1 MKLEYTDG
9 CTCTSL
15 NVDGKELNIDLD
27 ETERRNLA
35 INILTKCNSEHVFR
49 TVNEWCI
56 PDSAWENNTEQE
68 YIDKFNALDFDS
80 KRKEAIRLF
89 SESDQDLSQEVFIS
103 YLENEGKYTDLGRC
117 NCCGDHICRYS
128 INNFNLENIS
138 LNYDNGL
145 DRWCNSCK

>member
-15 NVDGKELNIDLD
+15 DVDGKELNIDLN
-27 ETERRNLA
+27 EIERRTLA
-35 INILTKCNSEHVFR
+35 INILKKCNSENVFK

-56 PDSAWENNTEQE
+56 TDSAWKNNTEQE

-103 YLENEGKYTDLGRC
+103 YLENEGKYTDLGHC
-117 NCCGDHICRYS
+117 DCCGDHICRYT
-128 INNFNLENIS
+128 INNFELDSTNL
-138 LNYDNGL
+138 
-145 DRWCNSCK
+145 